1 MVRRLEHWPGA
12 DRMKGV
18 QPEDNKASG
27 GPDSS
32 LPVPM
37 RSSSKK
43 ERKKKKNQKWALDHG
58 VSGRM
63 RLEVRTNP
71 FHKEGQA
78 VEPARPSGCCTI
90 SIPGGF

>member
-37 RSSSKK
+37 RSSLKK
-43 ERKKKKNQKWALDHG
+43 ERKKKNRNGLLTM
-58 VSGRM
+58 VS
-63 RLEVRTNP
+63 V
-71 FHKEGQA
+71 
-78 VEPARPSGCCTI
+78 
-90 SIPGGF
+90 GG